1 MMRNFAYRE
10 GRLHCEEASVERIA
24 DEVGTPF
31 YCYSHAG
38 LVRRWRA
45 FEEAFASVDHL
56 ICYAM
61 KANSNLAILKLFI
74 NMGGGVDIV
83 SGGELHR
90 SLLAGADPKNIV
102 FAGVGKGRG
111 EIAEALRAGIL
122 MFNVESL
129 QELEVVNAVAGE
141 LGRTAPVAL
150 RVNPDVDPATHP
162 YIATGLRE
170 SKFGIAFAEALEA
183 FRRAREMS
191 HLEVVGI
198 HSHIGSQ
205 ITREGPFVDAL
216 ERLVVLVEKL
226 RADGLAIRY
235 LNLGGGLGI
244 TYKDESPPEPAQ
256 LAEALLPAMEG
267 LGLTFIFEPGRTIVG
282 NAGALVS
289 RVLYTKAQP
298 EKAFLVVDAAMNDL
312 ARPSLYGAYQAIW
325 PVAEPDADAP
335 LTAVDVVGPV
345 CESGD
350 FLARDRPMP
359 PLGPGDLVAVMSA
372 GAYGFSMASNYNSRP
387 RAAEVLV
394 AGGDYHVIREREL
407 YEDLVRGETIPDFL
421 R

>member
-1 MMRNFAYRE
+1 MGDFIYRE
-10 GRLHCEEASVERIA
+10 GRLHCEEVPLERIA
-24 DEVGTPF
+24 EEVGTPF

-38 LVRRWRA
+38 LVSRWRA

-61 KANSNLAILKLFI
+61 KANSNLAILRLFI

-90 SLLAGADPKNIV
+90 ALLAGADPSRIV
-102 FAGVGKGRG
+102 FAGVGKSRG
-111 EIAEALRAGIL
+111 EIAEALSAGIL

-129 QELEVVNAVAGE
+129 QELEVVNNVAGDT
-141 LGRTAPVAL
+141 GRTAPVAL

-183 FRRAREMS
+183 FRRGKEME

-205 ITREGPFVDAL
+205 ITQESPFVDAL

-226 RADGLAIRY
+226 RAEGLAIRY

-267 LGLTFIFEPGRTIVG
+267 LGVTFIFEPGRTIVG

-298 EKAFLVVDAAMNDL
+298 EKTFLVVDAAMNDL
-312 ARPSLYGAYQAIW
+312 ARPSLYDAYQDIW
-325 PVAEPDADAP
+325 TVAEPDADAP
-335 LTAVDVVGPV
+335 RVPVDVVGPV

-350 FLARDRPMP
+350 FLAKDRPLP

-387 RAAEVLV
+387 RAAEILV
-394 AGGDYHVIREREL
+394 VGSGYHVIRQRER
-407 YEDLVRGETIPDFL
+407 YEDLVRGETVPDFL

>member
-1 MMRNFAYRE
+1 MGDFTYRE
-10 GRLHCEEASVERIA
+10 GRLHCEEVPLERIA
-24 DEVGTPF
+24 EEVGTPF

-45 FEEAFASVDHL
+45 FSEAFASVDHL

-61 KANSNLAILKLFI
+61 KANSNLAILRLFI

-90 SLLAGADPKNIV
+90 ALLAGADPSRIV
-102 FAGVGKGRG
+102 FAGVGKSRG

-129 QELEVVNAVAGE
+129 QELEVVNNVAGE
-141 LGRTAPVAL
+141 LGQTASVAL

-183 FRRAREMS
+183 FRRAKEMD

-205 ITREGPFVDAL
+205 ITQESPFVDAL

-256 LAEALLPAMEG
+256 LAEAILPAMEG
-267 LGLTFIFEPGRTIVG
+267 LGVTFIFEPGRVIVG

-298 EKAFLVVDAAMNDL
+298 EKTFLVVDAGMNDL
-312 ARPSLYGAYQAIW
+312 ARPSLYDAYQAIW
-325 PVAEPDADAP
+325 PVAEPDAEAP
-335 LTAVDVVGPV
+335 RVPVDVVGPV

-350 FLARDRPMP
+350 FLARDRPLP
-359 PLGPGDLVAVMSA
+359 PLEPGDLVAVMSA

-387 RAAEVLV
+387 RAAEILV
-394 AGGDYHVIREREL
+394 VGSDHHVIRQRER
-407 YEDLVRGETIPDFL
+407 YEDLVRGETVPDFL